1 VNKATSSTSLI
12 SSLNPSTYGQSVNLT
27 ASVSGQFGGIAT
39 GTMMF
44 SNGSTSLGS
53 VSLSGGSAV
62 LATTALPVG
71 TDSIS
76 AVYGGD
82 TNYAGNTSNSVSQVV
97 NNAPPTSA
105 ITITSILPAPSS
117 AGIIHCNGDSLTA
130 AGLGITYLAG
140 GYCTQMGLDLGLQ
153 VYDDAVGGDTSTQIG
168 VRNGGVPTYATVV
181 GGVIPA
187 CTTSG
192 SCTGVTVTFPTG
204 YEPITINGPVYNW
217 PNCTTEYASG
227 SPCEP
232 GTIAGVTGV
241 LSISGSTI
249 TFTPNLAGSQVI
261 TSGATF
267 YPTIVYPYAYQS
279 IWAGTNNY
287 TNTAQIL
294 SDDEA
299 MVAKSANLG
308 VPSIVLSV
316 IPTNVDY
323 EWYGGYYGHSLPDIN
338 NALAAQF
345 GAGYADVLG
354 TLINYACASPYITD
368 QSDCTH
374 HEPPTSLRAVEA
386 NCITTGAIGA
396 DDTSVPITCSAVE
409 AAGFFIDSITTFEP
423 TTANADNAQI
433 LGITG
438 TGPAYT
444 LTLKRGYGG
453 NQTAHASGVAVSI
466 SDWIHMGT
474 LAWPVIA
481 PVAEAAFRAVAA
493 NVAPVMVSSTVTGTS
508 LQPTGTV
515 AFYLDG
521 SSTAAASGTVNSN
534 GVATGLLTGLSIGLH
549 SVTATYTSSNG
560 YPTATTS
567 VSSSFTVNKANP
579 TLAWATPAAITY
591 GTALS
596 GTQLKATATGVSGA
610 TLPGTFTYSPLSGTV
625 LTAGTRTLSVSFVPT
640 DTTDYTTPATT
651 TVQLQVNKATS
662 SVTTWPTA
670 SSITYGQT
678 LASSTL
684 TGGVSTPAGSFAFTT
699 PTTAPGVGTA
709 SQSVIFTPTDTTDYI
724 TLTGTAGVTVNKAS
738 TTTTLTSSL
747 NPSGLGQSVTL
758 TATITGQYG
767 GTATG
772 TVTFSIGSTSLG
784 SVSLSG
790 GSASLATTTLPVGTD
805 SITAVYGG
813 DSNYAGSTSNTVSQV
828 INNPAPFAGSIS
840 PAFASAGGAAFT
852 LTVTGSGF
860 VSGSTV
866 YWGTSALTTTYGSAT
881 QLTAQ
886 VPATDIASAGNTA
899 VTVQTPSSSGGT
911 PNALQFEVDSIGSG
925 STPPTFTTLTAT
937 VTAGSPASYPV
948 TLPSTVESASVTCL
962 NLPTGATCSYS
973 ATTNKVTIATTSTTP
988 KGTYQITVVFTE
1000 TVSGAATSWI
1010 LLPILLL
1017 PLVFLRRKLMKRG
1030 IWVTA
1035 CLGMVLLAAAAC
1047 TAGCGG
1053 GGSSTTTPPP
1063 QTHQVISS
1071 GSVSITIQ

>member
-1 VNKATSSTSLI
+1 
-12 SSLNPSTYGQSVNLT
+12 
-27 ASVSGQFGGIAT
+27 
-39 GTMMF
+39 
-44 SNGSTSLGS
+44 
-53 VSLSGGSAV
+53 
-62 LATTALPVG
+62 
-71 TDSIS
+71 
-76 AVYGGD
+76 
-82 TNYAGNTSNSVSQVV
+82 
-97 NNAPPTSA
+97 
-105 ITITSILPAPSS
+105 
-117 AGIIHCNGDSLTA
+117 
-130 AGLGITYLAG
+130 
-140 GYCTQMGLDLGLQ
+140 
-153 VYDDAVGGDTSTQIG
+153 
-168 VRNGGVPTYATVV
+168 
-181 GGVIPA
+181 
-187 CTTSG
+187 
-192 SCTGVTVTFPTG
+192 
-204 YEPITINGPVYNW
+204 
-217 PNCTTEYASG
+217 
-227 SPCEP
+227 
-232 GTIAGVTGV
+232 
-241 LSISGSTI
+241 
-249 TFTPNLAGSQVI
+249 
-261 TSGATF
+261 
-267 YPTIVYPYAYQS
+267 
-279 IWAGTNNY
+279 
-287 TNTAQIL
+287 
-294 SDDEA
+294 
-299 MVAKSANLG
+299 
-308 VPSIVLSV
+308 
-316 IPTNVDY
+316 
-323 EWYGGYYGHSLPDIN
+323 
-338 NALAAQF
+338 
-345 GAGYADVLG
+345 
-354 TLINYACASPYITD
+354 
-368 QSDCTH
+368 
-374 HEPPTSLRAVEA
+374 
-386 NCITTGAIGA
+386 
-396 DDTSVPITCSAVE
+396 
-409 AAGFFIDSITTFEP
+409 
-423 TTANADNAQI
+423 
-433 LGITG
+433 
-438 TGPAYT
+438 
-444 LTLKRGYGG
+444 
-453 NQTAHASGVAVSI
+453 
-466 SDWIHMGT
+466 
-474 LAWPVIA
+474 
-481 PVAEAAFRAVAA
+481 
-493 NVAPVMVSSTVTGTS
+493 
-508 LQPTGTV
+508 
-515 AFYLDG
+515 
-521 SSTAAASGTVNSN
+521 
-534 GVATGLLTGLSIGLH
+534 
-549 SVTATYTSSNG
+549 
-560 YPTATTS
+560 
-567 VSSSFTVNKANP
+567 
-579 TLAWATPAAITY
+579 
-591 GTALS
+591 
-596 GTQLKATATGVSGA
+596 
-610 TLPGTFTYSPLSGTV
+610 
-625 LTAGTRTLSVSFVPT
+625 
-640 DTTDYTTPATT
+640 
-651 TVQLQVNKATS
+651 VNKATS

-699 PTTAPGVGTA
+699 PTTAPGLGTA